1 MFSFSSFS
9 SSHCLASI
17 PSPLCLL
24 NDKVTFPLQSEQQ
37 NNSSTVTW
45 KLYLAANQKLKTAVT
60 HTNRDVNV
68 LYYIWRYLVLVQLT
82 VLIFL
87 LSLLLECYNDE
98 TNEDVHHEEGNDDNV
113 DDEEDGDDHTVV
125 VDGADVLSMRV
136 YGLVQ

>member
-1 MFSFSSFS
+1 M
-9 SSHCLASI
+9 
-17 PSPLCLL
+17 
-24 NDKVTFPLQSEQQ
+24 
-37 NNSSTVTW
+37 
-45 KLYLAANQKLKTAVT
+45 
-60 HTNRDVNV
+60 NV